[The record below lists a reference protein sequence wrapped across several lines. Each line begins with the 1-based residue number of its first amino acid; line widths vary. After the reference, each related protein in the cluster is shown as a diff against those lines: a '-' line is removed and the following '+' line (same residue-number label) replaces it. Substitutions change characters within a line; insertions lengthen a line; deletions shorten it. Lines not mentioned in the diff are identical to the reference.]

1 MKYSDFK
8 TISEEIIQK
17 YYDDLKIIDVKNF
30 GGKSI
35 HLQTYKL
42 NLIYIFYEMKRKE
55 IRRLY
60 MSQEKKPMDR
70 HKIASNIMCAILKS
84 KIVYVNRL
92 IPNLP
97 NKIIMAN
104 EYIAFYTAINIL
116 ELYKIESGFDNYKI
130 IFPETYIEEEKEDS
144 YIENVCKA
152 LYYTKNL
159 GIGEIFS
166 YANIL
171 FLLEKNTENEKN
183 LSSLNLKSDLN
194 L

>member
-1 MKYSDFK
+1 MKYSDFE
-8 TISEEIIQK
+8 TISAEIIQK
-17 YYDDLKIIDVKNF
+17 YYNDLKIIDDKNF

-42 NLIYIFYEMKRKE
+42 NLIYFFYEMKRKE
-55 IRRLY
+55 IRKLY
-60 MSQEKKPMDR
+60 MSQERKPMDR

-84 KIVYVNRL
+84 KIVFVNRL

-116 ELYKIESGFDNYKI
+116 ELYKIEAGFDNYKI

-152 LYYTKNL
+152 LYYTKHF

-171 FLLEKNTENEKN
+171 FLLEKNTENEEK
-183 LSSLNLKSDLN
+183 LSSFNLKVDLS
-194 L
+194 